1 MSGEQLALSSD
12 APLIVYIDYK
22 SPYAYLAIG
31 PTYHLL
37 DELAIEADWRP
48 LTLDIV
54 SYAGSA
60 KTDGKGQVLKSERSP
75 KQWQSV
81 KYAYRDCKRYARAR
95 GLELLGTTKIW
106 DSSLAGIGLLWCKQY
121 GQQVTR
127 RYTELTYQR
136 FWIRELD
143 IEDASVVSAVVNEA
157 GAPVEGFAD
166 FLMGDGRAQHDAL
179 QEPLLDCDIYGVPTF
194 VIPASGDAPAEV
206 FFGREHLPMVRW
218 LLTGQPGPAPDVAYE
233 RLGADY

>member
-1 MSGEQLALSSD
+1 MSDRALALTSD

-37 DELAIEADWRP
+37 DELGIEADWRP

-60 KTDGKGQVLKSERSP
+60 KTDGKGKVLKSERSP

-106 DSSLAGIGLLWCKQY
+106 DSSLAGIGLLWCKRF
-121 GQQVTR
+121 GQSVTR

-143 IEDASVVSAVVNEA
+143 IEDASVVGAMVVEA
-157 GAPVEGFAD
+157 GAPAEGFAD
-166 FLMGDGRAQHDAL
+166 FLNGEGRREHDAL
-179 QEPLLDCDIYGVPTF
+179 QEPLLNCDIYGVPTY
-194 VIPASGDAPAEV
+194 VVGAPCEADSEV

-218 LLTGQPGPAPDVAYE
+218 LLEGQEGAAPDVAYE
-233 RLGADY
+233 QMGAAY

>member
-1 MSGEQLALSSD
+1 MSDRALALDSD
-12 APLIVYIDYK
+12 SPLIVYIDYK

-31 PTYHLL
+31 PTYHML
-37 DELAIEADWRP
+37 DELGIEADWRP
-48 LTLDIV
+48 LTLDIA

-95 GLELLGTTKIW
+95 GLQLLGTTKIW
-106 DSSLAGIGLLWCKQY
+106 DSSLAGIGLLWCKRH

-127 RYTELTYQR
+127 RYTELTYER
-136 FWIRELD
+136 FWVRELD
-143 IEDASVVSAVVNEA
+143 IEDASVVSAMVAEA
-157 GAPVEGFAD
+157 GAPAEGFAD
-166 FLMGDGRAQHDAL
+166 FLAGKGRVEHDDL
-179 QEPLLDCDIYGVPTF
+179 QVPLLDCEIYGVPTF
-194 VIPASGDAPAEV
+194 VVPASSNSDAEV

-218 LLTGQPGPAPDVAYE
+218 LLAGQKGPAPDVAYE
-233 RLGADY
+233 QLGTAY